1 MGNSFCKN
9 LRQLCNSVTIRST
22 CVSACCSD
30 NTKQEIVLT
39 PIEVPIQHSHHI
51 EHHEHIENIGGGI
64 ILHTIEDKII
74 CDTSPVDG

>member
-1 MGNSFCKN
+1 MGNSLCKS
-9 LRQLCNSVTIRST
+9 LKQLCYNFNIRST

-39 PIEVPIQHSHHI
+39 PIEIPPQHAHHI

-64 ILHTIEDKII
+64 ILHTIEDKIV
-74 CDTSPVDG
+74 CD